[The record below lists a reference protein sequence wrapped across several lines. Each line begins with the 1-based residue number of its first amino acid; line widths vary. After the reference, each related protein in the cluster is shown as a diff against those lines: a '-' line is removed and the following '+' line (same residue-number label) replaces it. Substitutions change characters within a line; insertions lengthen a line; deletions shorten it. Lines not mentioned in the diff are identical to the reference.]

1 VHHQAQLKVGPEVAL
16 SRLTYGPDQTSVQ
29 AIQSQGFPLWLAEQL
44 SPNEALDTAC
54 HEQLAKFTMP
64 IKYAEHKEGLW
75 PAVDE
80 IRPFQWLNAS
90 SEELLNLPH
99 KGRSIIPFEERWR
112 PKQEVMCATLIRSV
126 YSRWQVREVL
136 VDFWHSHFN
145 VNSQEEIIG
154 LLLPVYDREV
164 IRPNVLGNFRQMLEA
179 VAKSAAMQ
187 NYLNNRSSR
196 AGAPNENYARELFEL
211 HTMGS
216 PAYLNTLYNQW
227 RKVPGALN
235 GKPTGYIDQDVYEAA
250 RAFTGWSIADG
261 TGIGNGKNL
270 PRTGQFVYVDAWHDQ
285 YQKRI
290 LAKEI
295 DPYQGPMK
303 DGLIALDLTAYH
315 PATALYL
322 SHKLCTRLLSDNP
335 PESLVKSTAA
345 VWMDHQQHPKQIAK
359 VVEHIALSPEFAS
372 SQSTKVKRP
381 MELMASYARALQANK
396 AYPFTPTMG
405 LVNHLS
411 ACGQPLFGWTT
422 PAGLPDVNA
431 RWLGANALWQ
441 RWNLIAGLTDNWWQ
455 CGNVDALALSNTLEI
470 NKPPSVQQWALNC
483 ISVVL
488 QLQVGNVQN
497 NPLANESLELPQ
509 IKLFI
514 SHLADSLI
522 KASGQQAQARLTN
535 PVIAK
540 RMLAWTAMTA
550 SYQVR

>member
-1 VHHQAQLKVGPEVAL
+1 MPALKPMSNKTKAAAPSHPEHLSASVAL
-16 SRLTYGPDQTSVQ
+16 NRLAYGPDQQSLLN
-29 AIQSQGFPLWLAEQL
+29 IQSQGFTSWLAEQL
-44 SPNEALDTAC
+44 SPNDSLDPVC
-54 HEQLAKFTMP
+54 DEQIASFTMP
-64 IKYAEHKEGLW
+64 IKYGEHKDGLW

-80 IRPFQWLNAS
+80 IRSFQWLNAS
-90 SEELLNLPH
+90 SEQLMNITPPG
-99 KGRSIIPFEERWR
+99 KPVSGEEQWR
-112 PKQEVMCATLIRSV
+112 PAREVMCATLIRSV
-126 YSRWQVREVL
+126 YSRWQLREVL
-136 VDFWHSHFN
+136 TDFWHSHFN
-145 VNSQEEIIG
+145 VNVG
-154 LLLPVYDREV
+154 VGGPTLLTLPVYDRDV

-235 GKPTGYIDQDVYEAA
+235 SKPVGYIDQDVYEAA

-261 TGIGNGKNL
+261 TGIGNGKSL
-270 PRTGQFVYVDAWHDQ
+270 PRTGEFAYVDAWHDQ

-290 LAKEI
+290 LATEI
-295 DPYQGPMK
+295 DPYQGPLK

-322 SHKLCTRLLSDNP
+322 SHKLCTRLLCDNP
-335 PESLVKSTAA
+335 PESLVKSSAA
-345 VWMDHQQHPKQIAK
+345 VWMAHQQHPKQIAK
-359 VVEHIALSPEFAS
+359 VVEHIALSPEFAN

-381 MELMASYARALQANK
+381 MELMASYARALQSNK
-396 AYPFTPTMG
+396 AYVFKPTMG
-405 LVNHLS
+405 LVNHLG

-455 CGNVDALALSNTLEI
+455 CGNVDAFALAQNTKPSTEQVANLCATQVLNYPSTNPLSNLLH
-470 NKPPSVQQWALNC
+470 Q
-483 ISVVL
+483 
-488 QLQVGNVQN
+488 
-497 NPLANESLELPQ
+497 
-509 IKLFI
+509 
-514 SHLADSLI
+514 SLI
-522 KASGQQAQARLTN
+522 KTSGQKADAPLTN
-535 PVIAK
+535 AALAK
-540 RMLAWTAMTA
+540 RMLAWSAMTPDF
-550 SYQVR
+550 QVR

>member
-1 VHHQAQLKVGPEVAL
+1 MPALKPMSNKTKAAAPSHPEHLSASVAL
-16 SRLTYGPDQTSVQ
+16 NRLAYGPDQQSLLK
-29 AIQSQGFPLWLAEQL
+29 IQSQGFTSWLAEQL
-44 SPNEALDTAC
+44 SPNDSLDPVC
-54 HEQLAKFTMP
+54 DEQIASFTMP
-64 IKYAEHKEGLW
+64 IKYGEHKDGLW

-80 IRPFQWLNAS
+80 IRSFQWLNAS
-90 SEELLNLPH
+90 SEQLMNITPPG
-99 KGRSIIPFEERWR
+99 KPVSGEEQWR
-112 PKQEVMCATLIRSV
+112 PAREVMCATLIRSV
-126 YSRWQVREVL
+126 YSRWQLREVL
-136 VDFWHSHFN
+136 TDFWHSHFN
-145 VNSQEEIIG
+145 VNVG
-154 LLLPVYDREV
+154 VGGPTLLTLPVYDRDV

-235 GKPTGYIDQDVYEAA
+235 SKPVGYIDQDVYEAA

-261 TGIGNGKNL
+261 TGIGNGKSL
-270 PRTGQFVYVDAWHDQ
+270 PRTGEFAYVDAWHDQ

-290 LAKEI
+290 LATEI
-295 DPYQGPMK
+295 NPYQGPLK

-335 PESLVKSTAA
+335 PESLVKSSAA
-345 VWMDHQQHPKQIAK
+345 VWMAHQQHPKQIAK
-359 VVEHIALSPEFAS
+359 VVEHIALSPEFAN

-381 MELMASYARALQANK
+381 MELMASYARALQSNK
-396 AYPFTPTMG
+396 AYVFKPTMG
-405 LVNHLS
+405 LVNHLG

-455 CGNVDALALSNTLEI
+455 CGNVDAFALAQNTKPSTEQVANLCATQVLNYPSTNPLSNLLH
-470 NKPPSVQQWALNC
+470 Q
-483 ISVVL
+483 
-488 QLQVGNVQN
+488 
-497 NPLANESLELPQ
+497 
-509 IKLFI
+509 
-514 SHLADSLI
+514 SLI
-522 KASGQQAQARLTN
+522 KTSGQKADAPLTN
-535 PVIAK
+535 AALAK
-540 RMLAWTAMTA
+540 RMLAWSAMTPDF
-550 SYQVR
+550 QVR

>member
-1 VHHQAQLKVGPEVAL
+1 MPALKPMSNKTKSAAPSHPEHLSASVAL
-16 SRLTYGPDQTSVQ
+16 NRLAYGPDQQSLLK
-29 AIQSQGFPLWLAEQL
+29 IQSQGFTSWLAEQL
-44 SPNEALDTAC
+44 SPNDSLDPVC
-54 HEQLAKFTMP
+54 DEQIASFTMP
-64 IKYAEHKEGLW
+64 IKYGEHKDGLW

-80 IRPFQWLNAS
+80 IRSFQWLNAS
-90 SEELLNLPH
+90 SEQLMNITPPG
-99 KGRSIIPFEERWR
+99 KPVSGEEQWR
-112 PKQEVMCATLIRSV
+112 PAREVMCATLIRSV
-126 YSRWQVREVL
+126 YSRWQLREVL
-136 VDFWHSHFN
+136 TDFWHSHFN
-145 VNSQEEIIG
+145 VNVG
-154 LLLPVYDREV
+154 VGGPTLLTLPVYDRDV

-235 GKPTGYIDQDVYEAA
+235 SKPVGYIDQDVYEAA

-261 TGIGNGKNL
+261 TGIGNGKSL
-270 PRTGQFVYVDAWHDQ
+270 PRTGEFAYVDAWHDQ

-290 LAKEI
+290 LATEI
-295 DPYQGPMK
+295 DPYQGPLK

-322 SHKLCTRLLSDNP
+322 SHKLCTLLLCDNP
-335 PESLVKSTAA
+335 PESLVKSSAA
-345 VWMDHQQHPKQIAK
+345 VWMAHQQHPKQIAK
-359 VVEHIALSPEFAS
+359 VVEHIALSPEFAN

-381 MELMASYARALQANK
+381 MELMASYARALQSNK
-396 AYPFTPTMG
+396 AYVFKPTMG
-405 LVNHLS
+405 LVNHLG

-455 CGNVDALALSNTLEI
+455 CGNVDAFALAQNTKPSTEQVANLCATQVLNYPSTNPLSNLLH
-470 NKPPSVQQWALNC
+470 Q
-483 ISVVL
+483 
-488 QLQVGNVQN
+488 
-497 NPLANESLELPQ
+497 
-509 IKLFI
+509 
-514 SHLADSLI
+514 SLI
-522 KASGQQAQARLTN
+522 KTSGQKADAPLTN
-535 PVIAK
+535 AALAK
-540 RMLAWTAMTA
+540 RMLAWSAMTPDF
-550 SYQVR
+550 QVR